1 MTTPE
6 QTTALSVKLETLHE
20 DVTQIKDALTKL
32 SDAIVKLA
40 LIEER
45 QTVASAALERA
56 FKALQRVEER
66 VTDLELANINTSR
79 TSSWVDKLVTAAIG
93 IILILVLKKVGIL

>member
-1 MTTPE
+1 MSTPE
-6 QTTALSVKLETLHE
+6 QTTLGVKLEILHE

-56 FKALQRVEER
+56 FNALQKVEER
-66 VTDLELANINTSR
+66 VTDLELSNINSRR
-79 TSSWVDKLVTAAIG
+79 TSGWVDKLATAGIG
-93 IILILVLKKVGIL
+93 ILLILILKRAGIL